1 MRALLPSFVLALL
14 IGSPLHAQVPAET
27 PGPAKRIWSAAMQ
40 ERQEVWF
47 RRTIDLT
54 RPGTKAR
61 LWFSCDNECT
71 VFVNGTEVGRS
82 TDHQELTM
90 VPLDKALNGKVTIA
104 VHARNTGGPAALA
117 LWLLWEDAA
126 GWQEMTTD
134 ETWRVSGA
142 EVAKWNEVAFDDST
156 WEAAVPN
163 FDSTFGLNL
172 YNGKPTVVRILNHIA
187 PLADP
192 IARGVDDLR
201 GAADRAAAMKA
212 LDAIE
217 RAVMDARARLWQ
229 KAPAAPGEK
238 PR

>member
-1 MRALLPSFVLALL
+1 MRALLPFLLALL
-14 IGSPLHAQVPAET
+14 IGSPLHAQVATKT

-40 ERQEVWF
+40 EHQEVWF
-47 RRTIDLT
+47 RRTIQFAN
-54 RPGTKAR
+54 PGTRVR

-71 VFVNGTEVGRS
+71 VFVNGTEVGKS

-90 VPLDKALNGKVTIA
+90 VPLDQVLNGKVTIA
-104 VHARNTGGPAALA
+104 VYAKNTGGPAALA

-126 GWQEMTTD
+126 GTQETTTD

-142 EVAKWNEVAFDDST
+142 AVAKWNEVDFDDST

-163 FDSTFGLNL
+163 FDTTFGRNL
-172 YNGKPTVVRILNHIA
+172 YNGKPSVVRIQNHIA

-192 IARGVDDLR
+192 IARAVDDLR
-201 GAADRAAAMKA
+201 GAADRTAALKA
-212 LDAIE
+212 LDVIE

-229 KAPAAPGEK
+229 KASGANEEK